1 MVVSYCA
8 EMQHC
13 CQQCIVDKRF
23 VGPTSN
29 TAVLPRI
36 SRKQK
41 KTFFLPVILTDT
53 TAAPHPRCSVSGM
66 RTDTAYGRVRTPHPR
81 RFAVLVHAGGCWF
94 PGRFRRWPVAVY
106 ARSRVTA
113 AHSVPVCTVET
124 AQGRAHWARPCAS
137 GFVRMCW
144 AWRFVWHWRGRA
156 LRACMLH
163 ARCAHAC
170 NSNAAGAYCRHFL
183 GPQNDPRHEYANW
196 SDV

>member
-1 MVVSYCA
+1 MIREPSKPVPPWVLLTSRTFTQDRF
-8 EMQHC
+8 EN
-13 CQQCIVDKRF
+13 IVPANIVK
-23 VGPTSN
+23 T
-29 TAVLPRI
+29 
-36 SRKQK
+36 K
-41 KTFFLPVILTDT
+41 KTFFLTVILTDRHR
-53 TAAPHPRCSVSGM
+53 AAPHITLSSGM
-66 RTDTAYGRVRTPHPR
+66 STHSAYGHARPPHPR
-81 RFAVLVHAGGCWF
+81 QCAVLVHAGGCWF
-94 PGRFRRWPVAVY
+94 PGRFWRWPVAVY

-170 NSNAAGAYCRHFL
+170 NSNAAGANCRHFL